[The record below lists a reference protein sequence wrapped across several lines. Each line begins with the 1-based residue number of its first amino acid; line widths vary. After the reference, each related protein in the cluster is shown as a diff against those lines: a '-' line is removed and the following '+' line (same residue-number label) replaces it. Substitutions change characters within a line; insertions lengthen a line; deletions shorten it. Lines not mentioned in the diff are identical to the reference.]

1 MAARKNKSDK
11 LQSEGTDGESSEEE
25 EKRTREVK
33 R

>member
-1 MAARKNKSDK
+1 MVPQKNESDT
-11 LQSEGTDGESSEEE
+11 LQNEGTDGESSEEE